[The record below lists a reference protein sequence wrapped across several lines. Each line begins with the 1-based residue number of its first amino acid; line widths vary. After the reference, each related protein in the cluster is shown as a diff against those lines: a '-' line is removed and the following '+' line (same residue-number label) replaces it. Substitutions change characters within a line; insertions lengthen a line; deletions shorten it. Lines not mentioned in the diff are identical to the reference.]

1 MLPSQVVVNL
11 SVKLGHGVGRVT
23 NWFGRNHP
31 RDKHNLFDKSP
42 ADLFIRNQS
51 LQKK

>member
-11 SVKLGHGVGRVT
+11 SLKLGHGVGRVT
-23 NWFGRNHP
+23 DRFGRNHP

-42 ADLFIRNQS
+42 GGS
-51 LQKK
+51 VH